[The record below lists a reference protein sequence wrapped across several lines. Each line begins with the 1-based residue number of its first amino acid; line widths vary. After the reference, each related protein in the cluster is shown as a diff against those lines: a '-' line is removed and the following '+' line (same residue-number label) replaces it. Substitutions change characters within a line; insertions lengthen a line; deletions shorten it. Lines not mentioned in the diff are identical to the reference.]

1 MKIFKKAL
9 PHICIVISFMMLTL
23 YVIDR
28 VNGAMNFIDNDIF
41 KSLLLVYCIAV
52 ILTSV
57 FLIADNRRRK

>member
-1 MKIFKKAL
+1 MKTVKKVL
-9 PHICIVISFMMLTL
+9 PHICIIISFMMLTL

-41 KSLLLVYCIAV
+41 KSLLLVYCITV
-52 ILTSV
+52 IITSV

>member
-1 MKIFKKAL
+1 MKTVKKVL
-9 PHICIVISFMMLTL
+9 PHICIIISFMMLTL

-41 KSLLLVYCIAV
+41 KSLLLVYCITV